1 MEASIFLAKLIGPM
15 LLLMGLFVVVQRDR
29 MRRIGREFLD
39 SEALIFISGV
49 ITLPAG
55 LVIVITHN
63 VWEPNWRVLITL
75 FGWIV
80 VFAGIGRL
88 ALPEIMKSVG
98 NSMIENPAF
107 TIVPGALMAVLGAFL
122 SYHGYLT

>member
-1 MEASIFLAKLIGPM
+1 MQSDTR
-15 LLLMGLFVVVQRDR
+15 VVQRDR
-29 MRRIGREFLD
+29 MCRIGQEFLD

-55 LVIVITHN
+55 LAIVITHN

-75 FGWIV
+75 FGWIA

-88 ALPEIMKSVG
+88 ALPDMMKTVG

-107 TIVPGALMAVLGAFL
+107 IVVPGVFMVILGAFF

>member
-1 MEASIFLAKLIGPM
+1 M

-29 MRRIGREFLD
+29 MRRIVREFLD

-55 LVIVITHN
+55 LAIVITHN

-75 FGWIV
+75 FGWIA

-88 ALPEIMKSVG
+88 ALPEMMKSVG

>member
-63 VWEPNWRVLITL
+63 VWEPNWRVLMMNNQVAYCRDCSTYDDPDNTRPE
-75 FGWIV
+75 
-80 VFAGIGRL
+80 FA
-88 ALPEIMKSVG
+88 
-98 NSMIENPAF
+98 
-107 TIVPGALMAVLGAFL
+107 
-122 SYHGYLT
+122 